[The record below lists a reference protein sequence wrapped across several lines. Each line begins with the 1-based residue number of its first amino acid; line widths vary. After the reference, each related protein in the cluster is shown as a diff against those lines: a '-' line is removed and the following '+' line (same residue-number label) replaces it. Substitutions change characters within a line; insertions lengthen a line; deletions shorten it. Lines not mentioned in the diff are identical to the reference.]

1 MNKEIFQI
9 NREDFTIKLSNSKIS
24 SLRKK
29 DIQKNAFRIYKDGYI
44 GISGSLGEIDEE
56 ELEEKAM
63 KALENKIPYSY
74 KITSNQ
80 YKTSSVG
87 KDLMSDEEF
96 LEKTEELLNR
106 LNKKHPDFAFSNTI
120 SKTRSVKFLRNDENT
135 ELVSELNHYE
145 AGIVFKHKDSK
156 NIMDGF
162 FGDEDIVYDIDRI
175 EKFAD
180 LMLDNYNNE
189 LDFEDGEYPVVFLT
203 LDTMGPLMKFIRDL
217 HGMIFGTGSSLF
229 SGKIGEKLFSE
240 NFTLLQTSS
249 YEKYDVI
256 RHFFDN
262 EGTYQ
267 ENFTIPLIENGVLK
281 RPYTDKKTAKMFGFD
296 LTGSADGDYDSVPN
310 LTYET
315 FVVEPSEKTT
325 KEIIGDKK
333 AVIIIE
339 AGGGDFTSDGKYAS
353 PVQLSYLYENGKIIG
368 RLPQLN
374 ISSHVYD
381 MYGKDFLGIP
391 KDSVLGVRERD
402 GLIMNM
408 KVSKI

>member
-1 MNKEIFQI
+1 MKKTILFTSLLAVFLMLMIPNISAVEYQTI
-9 NREDFTIKLSNSKIS
+9 NGTYNQKSDTIQRMLDFLANT
-24 SLRKK
+24 
-29 DIQKNAFRIYKDGYI
+29 
-44 GISGSLGEIDEE
+44 
-56 ELEEKAM
+56 
-63 KALENKIPYSY
+63 
-74 KITSNQ
+74 
-80 YKTSSVG
+80 
-87 KDLMSDEEF
+87 
-96 LEKTEELLNR
+96 TE
-106 LNKKHPDFAFSNTI
+106 FSNTI

-374 ISSHVYD
+374 ISSHIYD